1 MFIFGVREGDAH
13 LNPFIRFVNMD
24 YILASILRLFHARLR
39 KVLSYDINCQY
50 SKKIAQRMKALPPLL
65 RFNVIMQ
72 LFRFVIPK
80 LHIHGHTLA
89 CQLLYSLN
97 LLPEVGRT
105 DGEGIER
112 PWANIGPVSTS
123 TREMGPGSRHDT
135 LDDHLGHWNWQK
147 FVGIGK
153 HGSVVV

>member
-1 MFIFGVREGDAH
+1 
-13 LNPFIRFVNMD
+13 MD
-24 YILASILRLFHARLR
+24 YILASILRLVHAQLR
-39 KVLSYDINCQY
+39 KLLSYDINCQY
-50 SKKIAQRMKALPPLL
+50 SKKIVERLKALPPLIRL
-65 RFNVIMQ
+65 NLILAHFK
-72 LFRFVIPK
+72 FVIPK

-89 CQLLYSLN
+89 CQLKYSLN
-97 LLPEVGRT
+97 LLAEVGRT

-147 FVGIGK
+147 LVGIGMK
-153 HGSVVV
+153 DAVYEKEDN